1 MPSVLWHL
9 WLGVRKSIRP
19 VITEWWGVVVVICL
33 EWGADCLHTVQLMPL
48 LSKTPSSLASCKS
61 RLVLPFWYQLT
72 QVVLEKRPSD
82 GCSNSSS
89 SCCCIVLLTSCPR
102 GPVYKLSYNN
112 AKVTVD
118 LQRTSNL
125 QNMLQWMEGFSYV
138 RFMCKIVISS
148 ETVHVS
154 EMCRLGCKTL
164 LVSAQSEVMFV
175 N

>member
-1 MPSVLWHL
+1 MGVCVLVWLSVWSEVQIVCIWSSWCHCIPKPHHL
-9 WLGVRKSIRP
+9 LP
-19 VITEWWGVVVVICL
+19 HL
-33 EWGADCLHTVQLMPL
+33 N
-48 LSKTPSSLASCKS
+48 
-61 RLVLPFWYQLT
+61 RLVLPFWYRLT

-148 ETVHVS
+148 ET
-154 EMCRLGCKTL
+154 EMCRLGRKTL